1 VPGTPTPILGLIVP
15 TVGGDANLWGTELN
29 TNLQTIDLVGATA
42 IFSVSSNYTATISKS
57 PLTLIKVTTSG
68 LTINITMPDPATN
81 TGKQYNIKKMDAGA
95 GIVNVIATID
105 LQTSWQLTNQFQCL
119 GITSN
124 GVTYDVVSVA

>member
-1 VPGTPTPILGLIVP
+1 LGLIVP
-15 TVGGDANLWGTELN
+15 TIGGDSNIWGQELN

>member
-1 VPGTPTPILGLIVP
+1 MPSTPTPILGLIIP
-15 TVGGDANLWGTELN
+15 TVGGDSNIWGNELN
-29 TNLQTIDLVGATA
+29 TNLQTIDQVGATA

-81 TGKQYNIKKMDAGA
+81 TGKQYNIKKLDAGA
-95 GIVNVIATID
+95 GIVNIIATID

>member
-1 VPGTPTPILGLIVP
+1 MPGTPTPILGLIVP